1 MAATRAYLDYNAS
14 APLIPEARET
24 MIASL
29 DLVANPSSV
38 HAEGRAARRLIE
50 NARRDVALLVN
61 AKPEHVVFTSGATEA
76 ASTLLTP
83 DWQMGRGTV
92 RMSRLYV
99 SEADHPCLLNGGRF
113 PTAPVT
119 RIGVDANGIA
129 NLAQLTAALGAHDKA
144 DGLPLVAIH
153 AANNET
159 GVIQPVEA
167 IAAIVKAAGGILVV
181 DAVQAAGRIS
191 IDMSAPYADYL
202 ILSSH
207 KIGGP
212 KGVGAI
218 VAAADLMMPKPL
230 INGGGQEK
238 GHRGGTEN
246 LAAIAGFGT
255 AARQALVGLQGMD
268 AIAQRRDEVEAIIKT
283 LVPDA
288 EIFGT
293 GAPRLANTT
302 FFAIPGVKAETAQIA
317 FDLAGVALSA
327 GSACS
332 SGKVGPS
339 HVLKAMGYGES
350 LGALRVS
357 IGHATSAGDIEL
369 FRTALAGI
377 AQRRAGR
384 EQAA

>member
-1 MAATRAYLDYNAS
+1 MAAARAYLDYNAS
-14 APLIPEARET
+14 APLITEAREA
-24 MIASL
+24 MIAAL

-50 NARRDVALLVN
+50 NARRDVAMLVN

-99 SEADHPCLLNGGRF
+99 CEADHPCLLNGGRF
-113 PTAPVT
+113 PAAQVT

-129 NLAQLTAALGAHDKA
+129 NLAQLTAALVAHDKA

-181 DAVQAAGRIS
+181 DAVQAAGRVS
-191 IDMSAPYADYL
+191 IDMSAGYADYL

-246 LAAIAGFGT
+246 LAAIAGFGA
-255 AARQALVGLQGMD
+255 AARQALAGLNGVD
-268 AIAQRRDEVEAIIKT
+268 ALAQRRDEVETIIKT

-293 GAPRLANTT
+293 GVPRLANTT
-302 FFAIPGVKAETAQIA
+302 FFAIPGIKAETVQIA

-339 HVLKAMGYGES
+339 HVLKAMGYGDS